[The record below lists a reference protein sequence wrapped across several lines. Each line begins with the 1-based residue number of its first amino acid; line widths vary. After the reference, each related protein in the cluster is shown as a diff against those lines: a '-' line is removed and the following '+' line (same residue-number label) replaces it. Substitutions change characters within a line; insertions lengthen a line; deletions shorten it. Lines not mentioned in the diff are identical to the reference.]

1 MRNKK
6 IDYIK
11 GITIIL
17 MLLGHCIQFGSG
29 LAYEEAGSFFS
40 NKIFQLI
47 YSFHMPLFMLLSGYF
62 FASSM
67 NKHTKVSIAFR
78 KCYQLLLPVF
88 AWSSL
93 RIILI
98 AIKHKSEFSVSE
110 YIFWWVSD
118 SCHNFWF
125 IWVTFALCITV
136 LLVNV
141 LFKDSVPIYFILFIL
156 LFIIPDGEI
165 GSYKFMY
172 PYFIFGYLIG
182 KKNVPLDEINWI
194 NSKQYAIAYSCIFVI
209 GFLFFKTEILTN
221 MNYCLLSS
229 QSIKIDLFQIV
240 YKYTLGAI
248 GSLAIVSLIYILYKE
263 HRINSIICTLGQETL
278 GIYIIQVL
286 LNHIVLRTVTQNFSH
301 NIFIN
306 FFEMIVELLVCHFMI
321 QLINKTKWTR
331 FLFLGHK

>member
-17 MLLGHCIQFGSG
+17 MLFGHCIQFGSG
-29 LAYEEAGSFFS
+29 RVYEEAGSFFS
-40 NKIFQLI
+40 NKVFQLI

-62 FASSM
+62 FASSI
-67 NKHTKVSIAFR
+67 NRHSKISIILR

-98 AIKHKSEFSVSE
+98 AIKHKSEFRITE
-110 YIFWWVSD
+110 YISWWISD
-118 SCHNFWF
+118 SCKNFWF

-136 LLVNV
+136 LLINV
-141 LFKDSVPIYFILFIL
+141 VSKDSILLYFILFIL
-156 LFIIPDGEI
+156 LLIIPDGEI

-172 PYFIFGYLIG
+172 PYFVCGYLIG
-182 KKNVPLDEINWI
+182 KKGISLDEIHWI
-194 NSKQYAIAYSCIFVI
+194 NSKRYAIAYSCIFVI
-209 GFLFFKTEILTN
+209 GFLFFRKEILTE
-221 MNYCLLSS
+221 MNYCLFAS
-229 QSIKIDLFQIV
+229 QSFGQNIFRIL
-240 YKYTLGAI
+240 YKYFIGAFGTLAAI
-248 GSLAIVSLIYILYKE
+248 SLICILYKE
-263 HRINSIICTLGQETL
+263 CRANNIISVLGQETL

-301 NIFIN
+301 NILIN
-306 FFEMIVELLVCHFMI
+306 FFEMIVELFVCHIMI
-321 QLINKTKWTR
+321 QIVSKTKWTR
-331 FLFLGHK
+331 FLFLGRN